1 MAVNKHTQ
9 QSLIGSCG
17 NVQYRNYTILLN
29 SDISQ
34 HQTRSSQIFEHNWL
48 IYCKNIL
55 IDSTMLLHRTI
66 CSKNENVCEAQ
77 VGFTPVSY
85 CKSNT

>member
-1 MAVNKHTQ
+1 MPVNKHTQ

-17 NVQYRNYTILLN
+17 NVEYRNYTILLN
-29 SDISQ
+29 SNISQ
-34 HQTRSSQIFEHNWL
+34 HQTRATRYLNIIGYFIVIIFWLSQPC
-48 IYCKNIL
+48 YCSKN
-55 IDSTMLLHRTI
+55 I